1 MVPAFKWLCELLL
14 NPRPGSQI
22 EKVLMMSE
30 EAQSKHREP
39 KRRCEVCGGSFGL
52 IRHRLAFK
60 QFCSKHCLDQL
71 LAKRKQPF
79 DLKQWMDFARASAG
93 PQA

>member
-30 EAQSKHREP
+30 EAQSKHGAAKCAVAVSVLFATDWRLSSFAP
-39 KRRCEVCGGSFGL
+39 SIAWTNFSGSGSNS
-52 IRHRLAFK
+52 H
-60 QFCSKHCLDQL
+60 ST
-71 LAKRKQPF
+71 
-79 DLKQWMDFARASAG
+79 
-93 PQA
+93 